1 MAVRKKTP
9 VDAEAVAG
17 KETKTEEVKA
27 TSAEGSNEPK
37 TESVIVSDVVTETIE
52 IAQVPVSQ
60 TTTQQT
66 PIEDPL
72 SDFKEKLNKEEF
84 SAFDSAPKKNYM
96 WPILFIFIAA
106 VALLAGIFAYK
117 QGVFKTVKIATPTA
131 APTPT
136 ITPEPTQAP
145 DLTKFEIEI
154 LNGSG
159 VDGEA
164 GRQRLSLTTEGF
176 TVSSVGNA
184 DNSDY
189 TDTIIRATA
198 AVDKDFIAKLKSTL
212 ESSFTAVKEEALSD
226 DSPVPVIIILGT
238 KI

>member
-1 MAVRKKTP
+1 MAVHKKSAVVTKA
-9 VDAEAVAG
+9 AE
-17 KETKTEEVKA
+17 KEKKVEDQKGIPEK
-27 TSAEGSNEPK
+27 
-37 TESVIVSDVVTETIE
+37 ESVIVSDVVTETIE
-52 IAQVPVSQ
+52 IAEVPVSQ
-60 TTTQQT
+60 TTTQQAPT
-66 PIEDPL
+66 EDPL

-84 SAFDSAPKKNYM
+84 SAFDNAPKKNYM

-106 VALLAGIFAYK
+106 VALLTGVFAYK
-117 QGVFKTVKIATPTA
+117 QGVFKTAKIAVPTATPT
-131 APTPT
+131 PVV
-136 ITPEPTQAP
+136 TPEPTKAP

-184 DNSDY
+184 DSSDY

-212 ESSFTAVKEEALSD
+212 ESSFTAVKEEVLSD
-226 DSPVPVIIILGT
+226 DSPVPVTIILGT
-238 KI
+238 KN